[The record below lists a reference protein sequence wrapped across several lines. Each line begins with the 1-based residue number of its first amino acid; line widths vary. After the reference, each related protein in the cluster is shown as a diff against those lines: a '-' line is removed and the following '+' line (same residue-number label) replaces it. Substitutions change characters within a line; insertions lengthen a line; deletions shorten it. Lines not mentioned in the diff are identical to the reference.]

1 MGMDD
6 IMSQSTDALSFRVMK
21 KEDGGVEGGS
31 HNDEIRKEFE
41 GGDRNPPGGTGKKD
55 AKRDDTL
62 TRA

>member
-31 HNDEIRKEFE
+31 HNDEIRKGFSRWRQK
-41 GGDRNPPGGTGKKD
+41 GPRRGVKKD

-62 TRA
+62 TQA